1 MILLWQ
7 KSGDLVMLCPAMFSS
22 NTHFKLSPNP
32 EQRRQRPLGRFKPN
46 PKAKLREQLHEV
58 MRFFHYSART
68 EETYWQ
74 WIFRFL
80 KFQKG
85 KAESR
90 KQKVEMGEAA
100 GWKGSFDTSPSV
112 PLPDR
117 GGEGGAEGDGEHS
130 TFNVQHSTSKGAGW
144 KQGLFFCGCERL
156 EFML

>member
-1 MILLWQ
+1 
-7 KSGDLVMLCPAMFSS
+7 MLCPAMFSS

-112 PLPDR
+112 PLPER
-117 GGEGGAEGDGEHS
+117 GGEGEAEAEGELS
-130 TFNVQHSTSKGAGW
+130 TFNVQRSTSNTGGHQPSTFNLLCPALPGW
-144 KQGLFFCGCERL
+144 GTVSGRNDS
-156 EFML
+156 